1 MNADPKLQGQS
12 PPAIICAWCKK
23 RIREGDPDRPV
34 SHGICVLCMAESGG
48 FPVEDLSRADAKL
61 LDRLPFGIIRTK
73 GDGQILS
80 YSKGESA
87 YSRLPAEAVLGKN
100 FFQDVAP
107 CTRVQEFA
115 GWLEAMR
122 AAKKSGRE
130 ELSFVFKF
138 PHGAMLVKIAMLYDS
153 QTDTCTLLV
162 KPIAQN

>member
-1 MNADPKLQGQS
+1 MTADSKSQGQS
-12 PPAIICAWCKK
+12 VPTVVCAWCKK
-23 RIREGDPDRPV
+23 QIRDGDGDRPV
-34 SHGICVLCMAESGG
+34 SHGICVSCMAESGG

-61 LDRLPFGIIRTK
+61 LDQLPFGIIRTK
-73 GDGQILS
+73 GNGQILS

-87 YSRLPAEAVLGKN
+87 YSRLPAETVLGKD
-100 FFQDVAP
+100 FFREVAP

-115 GWLEAMR
+115 GQLEAMR
-122 AAKKSGRE
+122 AAKQSGRE

-138 PHGAMLVKIAMLYDS
+138 PHGAMLMRIAMLYDS